1 MLRKKVPS
9 YSRTEEMFVR
19 WSFIPDRH
27 GLSSKGENID
37 RRFGVLPILPE
48 QIKIKKLSLLGSYAN
63 SRTGTTAEKGANKMS
78 EERELSLFE
87 IMDELDIDM
96 DTAELI
102 LQDKEEEYERED

>member
-1 MLRKKVPS
+1 
-9 YSRTEEMFVR
+9 
-19 WSFIPDRH
+19 
-27 GLSSKGENID
+27 
-37 RRFGVLPILPE
+37 
-48 QIKIKKLSLLGSYAN
+48 
-63 SRTGTTAEKGANKMS
+63 MS